1 MKIKKRENKKKKKK
15 VTFLQ
20 EEGSILKEDHNSEEE
35 EDDSDLAESDDDQ
48 QEEYD
53 DEEDENSQ
61 QEDDQQEETK
71 GEVLAIKPSKNGYD
85 ANEAVKKVQLLK
97 PAEGVKFAQYDE
109 YGLPKDD
116 GFNYKQF
123 IVTDDMKPSDMYIEA
138 PPEMVEQM
146 YIRTGYNRDVDKD
159 FNTMT
164 EEGKHSLNL
173 STLCRKGCIFMHD

>member
-1 MKIKKRENKKKKKK
+1 MKIKKRENKKKKK
-15 VTFLQ
+15 VTFQ
-20 EEGSILKEDHNSEEE
+20 GEEGSILKEDHNSEEE
-35 EDDSDLAESDDDQ
+35 EDDSDLAESDEEED
-48 QEEYD
+48 EYD
-53 DEEDENSQ
+53 DEEDDNSQ

-146 YIRTGYNRDVDKD
+146 YIRTGYNRDVDKE

-164 EEGKHSLNL
+164 EEGKLSLNL